1 MSAASHRWSIPC
13 RVDALGPL
21 RIQARQVAE
30 EHGFETDP
38 ADDFALCVHEAV
50 SNAIVHGHGENSDL
64 PVDVEIEPLPD
75 GLKVTVRNQGPQ
87 FDVDAVLGRQPGD
100 GPRGRG
106 MNIIRSLTDEAV
118 WADGGRLLT
127 FVKRR

>member
-1 MSAASHRWSIPC
+1 MDPATHRWSIPC
-13 RVDALGPL
+13 RVEALGPL
-21 RIQARQVAE
+21 RVQARQVAE
-30 EHGFETDP
+30 ASGFEPDP

-50 SNAIVHGHGENSDL
+50 SNAIVHGHGEHSDL
-64 PVDVEIEPLPD
+64 PVEVEIEPVAD
-75 GLKVTVRNQGPQ
+75 GLRVTVRNHGPR
-87 FDVDAVLGRQPGD
+87 FDVEAVLGRQAGD